1 MLVLWVWPI
10 LYHCFCRRGVGQEN
24 PRIHPPVLSEQFTSK
39 PQQPGESKF
48 SYIIVF
54 DCCYSP
60 HPPFIF
66 LGWWCMVGGGGR
78 GANFVYNYDLF
89 FLHEKFLSKWKWTHW
104 HQINETADPPPPKYG
119 LKNVN
124 QCLQSKLYMI
134 CTQLWTHV
142 TLWKAK
148 ESSQQVCSM
157 LKGLQVKLDGVSVSV
172 ISFSYLGFSNKTAS
186 PFSSALSWPP
196 AAPSTVLPPSPS
208 PSPTLPMLLIFN
220 TGSFANPSR

>member
-10 LYHCFCRRGVGQEN
+10 LYQCFCRRGLG
-24 PRIHPPVLSEQFTSK
+24 QFTSK
-39 PQQPGESKF
+39 PQQSGESKF

-54 DCCYSP
+54 GCCYSP
-60 HPPFIF
+60 QPPFF
-66 LGWWCMVGGGGR
+66 WGGGAWGW
-78 GANFVYNYDLF
+78 GGELILFLFVFPTWKQL
-89 FLHEKFLSKWKWTHW
+89 LSKWKWTHW
-104 HQINETADPPPPKYG
+104 HQINETADPPHPPPPPHPKYG

-134 CTQLWTHV
+134 CTQLCTHM

-157 LKGLQVKLDGVSVSV
+157 LKGLQVKVDGVSVFV
-172 ISFSYLGFSNKTAS
+172 VSFSHLGFSNKTAS

-196 AAPSTVLPPSPS
+196 AAPSAVLPPSPS
-208 PSPTLPMLLIFN
+208 PSPTLPMLPIFN
-220 TGSFANPSR
+220 TGSLANPSR